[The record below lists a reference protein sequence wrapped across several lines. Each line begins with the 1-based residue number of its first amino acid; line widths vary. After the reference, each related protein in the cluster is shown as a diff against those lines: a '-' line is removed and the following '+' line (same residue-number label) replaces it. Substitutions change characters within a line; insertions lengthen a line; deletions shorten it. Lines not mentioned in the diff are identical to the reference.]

1 VKARKALGEPATP
14 VHFSAGSTAIN
25 SRAMAVQASGGK
37 HGGSNCGRCGRA
49 SDGSDLQGPGD
60 RTVLALTIDEFPS
73 SGTDLPGSGTME
85 LLDLFG
91 ELAIPATLFVI
102 GERVREHS
110 GMAARAVEGGH
121 EFGNQLWRN
130 PWSFKMGG

>member
-1 VKARKALGEPATP
+1 MDVIFK
-14 VHFSAGSTAIN
+14 
-25 SRAMAVQASGGK
+25 
-37 HGGSNCGRCGRA
+37 
-49 SDGSDLQGPGD
+49 GPCD
-60 RTVLALTIDEFPS
+60 RTVLALSIDDFPS
-73 SGTDLPGSGTME
+73 SGIDQPESGTRA
-85 LLDLFG
+85 LLDLLR